1 LWGGE
6 RESCKSCQ
14 INKNEKK
21 FELLAIN
28 PNLEFFQPTN
38 FTFVGMHD
46 ACGSAITLEEAMHC
60 NHE

>member
-1 LWGGE
+1 MKE
-6 RESCKSCQ
+6 
-14 INKNEKK
+14 K

-38 FTFVGMHD
+38 FTFVGMPD
-46 ACGSAITLEEAMHC
+46 ACGSAITFEEAVHC

>member
-1 LWGGE
+1 M
-6 RESCKSCQ
+6 
-14 INKNEKK
+14 KK
-21 FELLAIN
+21 KIELLAIH